1 VWVWFD
7 VGVLDVD
14 DAVEAGAD
22 GDGLPPSDPEEQ
34 PARTVQQTTAA
45 AVAARIG

>member
-7 VGVLDVD
+7 VDVLGVD
-14 DAVEAGAD
+14 DVVEAGAD
-22 GDGLPPSDPEEQ
+22 GDGLPPSDPDEQ
-34 PARTVQQTTAA
+34 PDRTVQQAAAA

>member
-1 VWVWFD
+1 LD
-7 VGVLDVD
+7 EGVLGVD

-22 GDGLPPSDPEEQ
+22 GAGLPPSDPEEQ
-34 PARTVQQTTAA
+34 PARTVQQAAAA